1 MPRPKKQNQRKPKL
15 QQKRPYN
22 GPFTIPALTRI
33 ARKAGIKSITPAACI
48 ELRTNSYNLLKDVV
62 LQAKGHKERI
72 SEARKTLMKEDV
84 DIVLQERGVVMANS
98 CRKRLARYKFK
109 TFERYISSIIKTK
122 DSKIQISKDAQS
134 QLNSFIYELA
144 HGIVRRARNAAHQNN
159 KITTS
164 LRHIEI
170 ALNLILGP
178 KLAEGALKK
187 VKEALSNYDKSLAAE
202 KKETKGDKKKDEK
215 KGIKMTQRTGLHLPP
230 SRMTQ
235 FFKTSKR
242 TSIKS
247 RIALTAGVE
256 YVLTELL
263 EEAKKAAQD
272 KSKTR
277 IFSKYLKVAV
287 SRNEELKCLISRKL
301 KFKFVR
307 VPTAD
312 IQIEDTTRDNATR
325 QVKRQQRSEDN
336 AMRRMP
342 FERLVRELTGSDL
355 RVSACAIDDLMDY
368 IENTLYDILLLSKDL
383 ADHAKRSRV
392 NPDDIGLAFRTS
404 LRLSL
409 VC

>member
-1 MPRPKKQNQRKPKL
+1 MPRPKKQAQRKPKL

-48 ELRTNSYNLLKDVV
+48 ELRNESYQVLKDVV

-84 DIVLQERGVVMANS
+84 DIVLQERGVVMANA

-122 DSKIQISKDAQS
+122 DPKIQISKDAQS

-144 HGIVRRARNAAHQNN
+144 HGIVHRARNAAHQNN

-164 LRHIEI
+164 LKHIET

-187 VKEALSNYDKSLAAE
+187 VKESLNNYEKSLEAE
-202 KKETKGDKKKDEK
+202 KGGKKDEEK

-263 EEAKKAAQD
+263 DEARSVAKE

-277 IFSKYLKVAV
+277 IFSKYLKLAV
-287 SRNEELKCLISRKL
+287 SRDEELKTLVSRKL

-312 IQIEDTTRDNATR
+312 IQIQDRTRDNATR
-325 QVKRQQRSEDN
+325 QVKKQQQSKDN

-342 FERLVRELTGSDL
+342 FERLVRELTGSDI
-355 RVSACAIDDLMDY
+355 RVSACAIDDLMDF
-368 IENTLYDILLLSKDL
+368 IENTLYDILLLSKDF
-383 ADHAKRSRV
+383 ASHAKRSRV
-392 NPDDIGLAFRTS
+392 NPDDIGLAFKISPGITK
-404 LRLSL
+404 
-409 VC
+409 